1 LAGRSDFKAPQSPH
15 LLKMGCT
22 QTKAA
27 APQAYAETSTA
38 TEQPSTELP
47 TLLSR
52 TRNGVKQ
59 VGKGATGA
67 VTAVGSGA
75 VGAVSAVGNGAKG
88 AVTAVGNGVQQ
99 VGSGAVGAACKA
111 GSGAAGA
118 VKRAG
123 KGLVSL
129 TGTGSASQEGLAVE
143 EPSWYERLCALD
155 LINLCCCQA
164 AMDGNLLGTLVKRV
178 LENFDSSMLGVDVQ
192 VGDLVLD
199 PSTGRVEVQGLT
211 VANPEGY
218 HSEHLLHADRVVLD
232 IDMQKLLYSFG
243 KEIDVEEMIFDG
255 VDVIYEKG
263 LRSSNLNDLL
273 KKLSETA
280 SDKEEQEQEKKKAEG
295 DVKLVLHTVLAQNI
309 GAKLATTLT
318 RGHGLRLEVGDL
330 SYQDFDTE
338 MGAGRGM
345 MDIVRVL
352 IMTLLKSVLA
362 TVLGKE
368 NTKMITGAANGAKD
382 GMKSAASGSTERL
395 KIGCSKIFSR
405 KGSSTDELLSAD
417 PSASL
422 ASTAEPSQ

>member
-1 LAGRSDFKAPQSPH
+1 
-15 LLKMGCT
+15 M
-22 QTKAA
+22 
-27 APQAYAETSTA
+27 
-38 TEQPSTELP
+38 
-47 TLLSR
+47 
-52 TRNGVKQ
+52 
-59 VGKGATGA
+59 
-67 VTAVGSGA
+67 
-75 VGAVSAVGNGAKG
+75 
-88 AVTAVGNGVQQ
+88 
-99 VGSGAVGAACKA
+99 
-111 GSGAAGA
+111 
-118 VKRAG
+118 
-123 KGLVSL
+123 
-129 TGTGSASQEGLAVE
+129 
-143 EPSWYERLCALD
+143 
-155 LINLCCCQA
+155 
-164 AMDGNLLGTLVKRV
+164 
-178 LENFDSSMLGVDVQ
+178 
-192 VGDLVLD
+192 
-199 PSTGRVEVQGLT
+199 
-211 VANPEGY
+211 
-218 HSEHLLHADRVVLD
+218 
-232 IDMQKLLYSFG
+232 
-243 KEIDVEEMIFDG
+243 
-255 VDVIYEKG
+255 DVIYEKG

-368 NTKMITGAANGAKD
+368 NTKMISGAANGAKD